1 MATKTFSGR
10 GAFARVL
17 DDVNKNMKTASVNAV
32 NRTAFTAR
40 KNAVFNIENNFTLR
54 NNFTQKN
61 IRTTPCSKSVS
72 KISDIKASTGI
83 LEPAG
88 YMARQETG
96 GTKRSPS
103 GKNLIIPNT
112 RARGGSN
119 KNTVRKKFFYSA
131 VNQQTVHW
139 SSRGGSRK
147 SRLVATAFIAYREKR
162 FFKMNDSFFQV
173 SNFRK
178 RKNKVNFKLKEILNL
193 KHKTTFTPS
202 NPWLE
207 PASEYA
213 AHLMQDFYNQEM
225 DKL

>member
-1 MATKTFSGR
+1 MTTKTFSGPQ
-10 GAFARVL
+10 AFARVIA
-17 DDVNKNMKTASVNAV
+17 DVNKNMKRASVNAV

-40 KNAVFNIENNFTLR
+40 KNALFNIDRNFTLR
-54 NNFTQKN
+54 NNFTGKN
-61 IRTTPCSKSVS
+61 VRTAPCRQGVS
-72 KISDIKASTGI
+72 RFQDIKARTGI
-83 LEPAG
+83 LEPAA
-88 YMARQETG
+88 YMERQEKG

-119 KNTVRKKFFYSA
+119 ANKVQKRYHLSNVVANTV
-131 VNQQTVHW
+131 H
-139 SSRGGSRK
+139 SSRLGSHK
-147 SRLVATAFIAYREKR
+147 ARLVARAFVAAKQSKFIRL
-162 FFKMNDSFFQV
+162 NDSFFKV

-178 RKNKVNFKLKEILNL
+178 GKSKVSFKLKEILNL

-202 NPWLE
+202 KPWLA

-213 AHLMQDFYNQEM
+213 ANLMQDFYNQEM